1 MTHSISRRRFLNWAG
16 AVGGSGALYQLALG
30 LGIMPRVAGAE
41 RPDIA
46 PLDAAR
52 RRSVVILGAG
62 ISGLTC
68 AYELRRKGYQVTVLE
83 ASHRA
88 GGRNLTVRHGDLID
102 EVGAPRICE
111 FDPDPDLFFNA
122 GPARIPGDHTA
133 LLGYCRELGV
143 ALAPFINDNRNAWV
157 QDDALYGGRRL
168 RAREYLNDTRGF
180 LAELAA
186 KSIKAEALDA
196 PLTRG
201 DFEHVLAYLRQF
213 GDLDEHF
220 AYHGT
225 ARAGLRVHDYSA
237 PSVLKQPLD
246 FQELLRSGFL
256 MQTMSFG
263 EGADQAAMMMEPVGG
278 MDRVVAGFLRQ
289 IGTLVQ
295 TGAEVQ
301 SVQLKDHGV
310 RIGYVSGGHRRSL
323 DADYCLNCI
332 PSHIL
337 VKLEHNFPADYAAGL
352 AAIQRGKLFKIGFQ
366 AKERFWERENIYGG
380 ISWTAQDIQQIWYPA
395 HGLLGAK
402 GVILGAYTFSAEMG
416 DKFSAMTHAERLQAG
431 IAQGEKLHPGYGG
444 WVEHGVSIPWQ
455 KMNHMLG
462 CAAAWDDAT
471 RAQYF
476 QRLQAPEGN
485 HYMIGDQISYEA
497 GWQEGAIH
505 SAFHA
510 LADIDRRE
518 RASRTASAA

>member
-1 MTHSISRRRFLNWAG
+1 MTKSISRRHFLHLVG
-16 AVGGSGALYQLALG
+16 AAGGSGAVYQLALG
-30 LGIMPRVAGAE
+30 LGLMPAVARAA

-46 PLDAAR
+46 PLDSAH
-52 RRSVVILGAG
+52 RRSVVVLGAG
-62 ISGLTC
+62 ISGLTA
-68 AYELRRKGYQVTVLE
+68 AYELSRKGYRVTVLE

-111 FDPDPDLFFNA
+111 FDPEPDLYFNA

-143 ALAPFINDNRNAWV
+143 TLAPFINDNRNAWV
-157 QDDALYGGRRL
+157 QDAAMYGGRGV

-180 LAELAA
+180 LAEIAA

-196 PLTRG
+196 PVTQG
-201 DFEHVLAYLRQF
+201 DFENVLAYLRQF
-213 GDLDEHF
+213 GDLDEQF
-220 AYHGT
+220 EYQGT
-225 ARAGLRVHDYSA
+225 ARAGLRAHDFSA
-237 PSVLKQPLD
+237 PSAMKQPLD
-246 FQELLRSGFL
+246 FQELLRSRFL
-256 MQTMSFG
+256 MRNMSFA

-278 MDRVVAGFLRQ
+278 MDRIVDGFLRK
-289 IGTLVQ
+289 IGALVQ
-295 TGAEVQ
+295 TRALVR
-301 SVQLKDHGV
+301 SIRLKDNGV
-310 RIGYVSGGHRRSL
+310 TVGYFVGGRHRTI

-337 VKLEHNFPADYAAGL
+337 VNLEHNFPADYADGL

-366 AKERFWERENIYGG
+366 AKERFWERDNIYGG
-380 ISWTAQDIQQIWYPA
+380 ISWTAQDIQQIWYPS
-395 HGLLGAK
+395 HGLLGHK
-402 GVILGAYTFSAEMG
+402 GIILGAYTFTPTMG
-416 DKFSAMTHAERLQAG
+416 DKYAAMTHAKRLEAA
-431 IAQGEKLHPGYGG
+431 IEQGEKLHPGYGS
-444 WVEHGVSIPWQ
+444 WVEHGVSVPWQ
-455 KMNHMLG
+455 QMNHLLG
-462 CAAAWDDAT
+462 CAASWDSAT

-476 QRLQAPEGN
+476 KRLQAPEGQ

-505 SAFHA
+505 SAFYA

-518 RASRTASAA
+518 RASTAARAT